1 MRQRLAAVV
10 LALSATA
17 CGGAGNPAAPSSDA
31 GAVGASSGVASSMF
45 DPAVLHDVRLVMAA
59 GDWEALKENYR
70 DNQYYAANVTIDGE
84 LAEQVAVR
92 SRGEGSR
99 SPVKPSLKLDF
110 NRYVKGQ
117 RFQGQKS
124 VAVKNLTQDAS
135 MLRDYLEMSVFE
147 GMGIAAPAYSFA
159 RVSVNGEPIGL
170 FNLAEAIEEP
180 FVLERFGEKG
190 GHILNYEYGLGSEA
204 VIWDFSDRGEDPRDY
219 VPKPFEIENDEETF
233 DPVPLVDFV
242 LTANY
247 EPDESVIAGVGQYID
262 VDRLL
267 TYVAVENALAER
279 DGFLGDLGMN
289 NFYLYQRAVN
299 PRFLIVPWDKNAG
312 LHDATWPVG
321 YNLDRNI
328 LVRRL
333 VADPAKMKV
342 YRDALRRAATSFV
355 NARFLGQ
362 KLDQAYARIREAA
375 LADTKKPFDNA
386 TFENAVGGLRALIAA
401 READIL
407 SQLP

>member
-10 LALSATA
+10 LALSAAA
-17 CGGAGNPAAPSSDA
+17 CGGAGNPAAPSNPGGS
-31 GAVGASSGVASSMF
+31 GSSSGAATSLF
-45 DPAVLHDVRLVMAA
+45 DPSVVHDVRVMMAA

-99 SPVKPSLKLDF
+99 DPVKPSLKLDF

-159 RVSVNGEPIGL
+159 RVSVNGEPMGL
-170 FNLAEAIEEP
+170 FNIAEAIEEP
-180 FVLERFGEKG
+180 FVLARFGEKG
-190 GHILNYEYGLGSEA
+190 GHILNYEYGLDGEA
-204 VIWDFSDRGEDPRDY
+204 VTWDFTDRGEDPGDY
-219 VPKPFEIENDEETF
+219 IPRPFEIENDEDTF
-233 DPVPLVDFV
+233 DAVPLVDFV

-247 EPDESVIAGVGQYID
+247 EPDESVLAGVAPYID

-267 TYVAVENALAER
+267 TYVATENALAEH
-279 DGFLGDLGMN
+279 DGFVGDSGMN
-289 NFYLYQRAVN
+289 NFYFYQRAGT

-312 LHDATWPVG
+312 LHDSNWPVG
-321 YNLDRNI
+321 YNLDRNV

-362 KLDQAYARIREAA
+362 KLDQAYTRIREAA
-375 LADTKKPFDNA
+375 LADTKKPYDNA
-386 TFENAVGGLRALIAA
+386 TFEDAVRGLRALIAA